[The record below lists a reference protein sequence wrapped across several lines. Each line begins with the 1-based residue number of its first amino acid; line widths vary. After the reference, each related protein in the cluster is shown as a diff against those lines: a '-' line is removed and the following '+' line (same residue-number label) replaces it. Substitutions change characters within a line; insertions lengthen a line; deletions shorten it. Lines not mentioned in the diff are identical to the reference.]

1 MKKLL
6 ALLSVVLIA
15 VSCSDNID
23 SSINVDFGEGA
34 VRLGVVTRTAESSEI
49 DTPVVIKIY
58 KVEGEEQKLIRRYNS
73 VNDVPTYLALLAGD
87 YVAKVQVGEKQAVS
101 FKNKYYYGE
110 SEFSVVAG
118 EVEQV
123 TVDCKLQSTIVSV
136 VYDDTVS
143 EKLSEGYF
151 TTVAIAESY
160 DEDAID
166 SGDVLSLTY
175 TETKNGYVIMPEG
188 QTSLYWHFE
197 GTHPDEGD
205 IMKEALIEDV
215 KPSTKYTIT
224 FKYSK
229 DAPGNL
235 VFEATV
241 DESIEEKDDV
251 LFFSPD
257 PVVLG
262 DGFEISEQQLS
273 ITESRTYNITSLA
286 AIDVMNVTID
296 DKTYN
301 LLSDAVS
308 SVSVA
313 EGTEGNTVNPKPAG
327 ITVTKTDDMTYK
339 VIVAK
344 EFFAGV
350 SGGEQTLSF
359 YIEDVDG
366 GKVTKNIVYKV
377 QGILPLT
384 AADYDLWN
392 GTAKF
397 KAEVLNTEAS
407 VVIAYSVDGG
417 EWTEEIPKVGED
429 GKYTV
434 VIDDFSVSKTYAYKL
449 VVNNVDAGKSLSM
462 TAPAGTQIPNGDMER
477 WSKPTWWLPYG
488 DGDDD
493 KPFWLTGN
501 EGGNMAGATLTQPST
516 DVRPGSAGSK
526 SAYLKSQKAT
536 VMGIGKFAAGNLF
549 TGTFAMNGLDG
560 IVTFGRDFGFTAKP
574 KSLSFWMK
582 NNEGTINEGSKASG
596 TDIYTAMI
604 LITDGTT
611 YSVNTKDESTFL
623 KMDDLATKPGV
634 IAYGFIQSSDS
645 HAEWTEKTIELT
657 YREDMKNVKPKKIV
671 VSFTPS
677 GYGDYFCGSTSS
689 WMYVDDIVLNY

>member
-1 MKKLL
+1 MTIMKKLL
-6 ALLSVVLIA
+6 ALLSVVLVA

-23 SSINVDFGEGA
+23 SSINVDYGEGA
-34 VRLGVVTRTAESSEI
+34 VRLGVVTRTAESSAI
-49 DTPVVIKIY
+49 DAETPVVIKIY
-58 KVEGEEQKLIRRYNS
+58 KVENEEQQLIRRYTS
-73 VNDVPTYLALLAGD
+73 VNDVPETLALLAGN

-101 FKNKYYYGE
+101 FDNKYYIGE
-110 SEFSVVAG
+110 QSFAVEAG
-118 EVEQV
+118 IVTPV
-123 TVDCKLQSTIVSV
+123 TVDCKLLSTVVSV
-136 VYDDTVS
+136 AYDASVT

-160 DEDAID
+160 DADAIE
-166 SGDVLSLTY
+166 SGDVLSLKY
-175 TETKNGYVIMPEG
+175 TESKDGYVIMPEG

-197 GTHPDEGD
+197 GTHPEEGD
-205 IMKEALIEDV
+205 IVKEGLIENI
-215 KPSTKYTIT
+215 KPSVKYTIT

-241 DESIEEKDDV
+241 DESVEEYDDTII
-251 LFFSPD
+251 FSPD
-257 PVVLG
+257 PTVLG
-262 DGFEISEQQLS
+262 DGFDMTEMQLS
-273 ITESRTYNITSLA
+273 TVSRRYNVASLA
-286 AIDVMNVTID
+286 TINVMKVTID
-296 DKTYN
+296 GVEYN
-301 LLSDAVS
+301 LLESA
-308 SVSVA
+308 
-313 EGTEGNTVNPKPAG
+313 PAG
-327 ITVTKTDDMTYK
+327 ITVTKIDDMTYT
-339 VIVAK
+339 VYV
-344 EFFAGV
+344 ENSFFNGV
-350 SGGEQTLSF
+350 TGGKQSLSF

-366 GKVTKNIVYKV
+366 GKLKDKAIEYNV
-377 QGILPLT
+377 QGITPLSAEDYSLWFGTATFKANVVNT
-384 AADYDLWN
+384 AAS
-392 GTAKF
+392 
-397 KAEVLNTEAS
+397 S
-407 VVIAYSVDGG
+407 VKIAYSTDGTSWTEVAAVAGDGIYKADIADFACAKNYSYKLIVDGV
-417 EWTEEIPKVGED
+417 EY
-429 GKYTV
+429 GKFLQLAT
-434 VIDDFSVSKTYAYKL
+434 
-449 VVNNVDAGKSLSM
+449 
-462 TAPAGTQIPNGDMER
+462 PAGAQIPNGDMER

-488 DGDDD
+488 EGDA
-493 KPFWLTGN
+493 PFWLTGN
-501 EGGNMAGATLTQPST
+501 EGGNMAGATLTQSSD

-560 IVTFGRDFGFTAKP
+560 IVTFGRNFDFTAKP

-582 NNEGTINEGSKASG
+582 NNEGTIDEGSKASG

-623 KMDDLATKPGV
+623 KMDELATKPGV

-677 GYGDYFCGSTSS
+677 GYGDYFCGSTDSE
-689 WMYVDDIVLNY
+689 MYVDDIVLNY